1 MTTTFHWSE
10 SQSINLHP
18 SLRITYWLGGLTCM
32 ILIIYSLA
40 TMYIM
45 FILGPPPDTIE
56 GYFIMLNE
64 NKFYGLLRLDLLTS
78 FIMPLYFI
86 LFYSLYVALKKTNQ
100 ELVTI
105 STLLVFIGI
114 TMVLSAPAVFSY
126 LHLSEKYALAT
137 DDMEKNQ
144 LIAAGEAILA
154 ADTWHGT
161 GSAVGAI
168 LSETGIVLISIIMLK
183 NNIFNKLTAY
193 TGIVTHGLDL
203 IHIFVGFFS
212 YSIGSYIM
220 IVAGPLYLLWFPL
233 LGVRLF
239 RLSRFCIKN

>member
-1 MTTTFHWSE
+1 MATTLHWSE
-10 SQSINLHP
+10 SESINLHP
-18 SLRITYWLGGLTCM
+18 SLKITYWLGGFTCM
-32 ILIIYSLA
+32 ILLGYAPTPLL
-40 TMYIM
+40 IM
-45 FILGPPPDTIE
+45 GILGPPPDTIE

-86 LFYSLYVALKKTNQ
+86 VFYSLYIALKKTNR

-105 STLLVFIGI
+105 STLLVFIGT
-114 TMVLSAPAVFSY
+114 TMVLSAPAAFSY

-137 DDMEKNQ
+137 DSMEKNQ

-161 GSAVGAI
+161 SSAVGAI

-220 IVAGPLYLLWFPL
+220 ILAGLLYLLWFPL

-239 RLSRFCIKN
+239 KLSRLCKKN